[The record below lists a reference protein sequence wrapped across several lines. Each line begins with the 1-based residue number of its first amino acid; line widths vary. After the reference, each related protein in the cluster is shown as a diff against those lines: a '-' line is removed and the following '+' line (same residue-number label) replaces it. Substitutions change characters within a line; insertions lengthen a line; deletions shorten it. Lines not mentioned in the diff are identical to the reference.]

1 MLIAA
6 LWLFLAPT
14 GQEDVSRWIEQLGSE
29 NIARRE
35 AAQTQLRRVLAS
47 DDVRTRLEKLQK
59 ESDPEKAA
67 RARDLLAWFRPSTSD
82 AGVEVK
88 LAATVRPGGAVD
100 LMVTMTHHG
109 KEGCQVADPHY
120 WNNWKFFTLEV
131 LREDGTAVAL
141 PIKSTRSEEPF
152 RGMSPA
158 KVPLA
163 IGESLQ
169 YTDGRCEGL
178 TPGTYRFRL
187 TAKAMEGAKGYEGR
201 AAGELPAP
209 RGAADLAVVTI
220 LPTK

>member
-1 MLIAA
+1 M
-6 LWLFLAPT
+6 
-14 GQEDVSRWIEQLGSE
+14 
-29 NIARRE
+29 
-35 AAQTQLRRVLAS
+35 
-47 DDVRTRLEKLQK
+47 
-59 ESDPEKAA
+59 
-67 RARDLLAWFRPSTSD
+67 
-82 AGVEVK
+82 
-88 LAATVRPGGAVD
+88 
-100 LMVTMTHHG
+100 
-109 KEGCQVADPHY
+109 
-120 WNNWKFFTLEV
+120 
-131 LREDGTAVAL
+131 VAL

-201 AAGELPAP
+201 AAVELPAP
-209 RGAADLAVVTI
+209 KGAADVAVVTI